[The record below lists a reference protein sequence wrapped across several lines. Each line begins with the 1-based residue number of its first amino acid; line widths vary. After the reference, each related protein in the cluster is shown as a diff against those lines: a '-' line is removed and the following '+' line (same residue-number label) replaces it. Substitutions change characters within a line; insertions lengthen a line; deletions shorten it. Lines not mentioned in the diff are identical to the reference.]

1 MPVLID
7 TLNCLATNRRS
18 DVTNMNLPDNLLT
31 VFSAELEERG
41 GTPVIVLPEREFR
54 AGELAVGDTYRVA
67 VLSSPATGTGSTGG
81 DATPDR
87 RRRAHKEPEPPV
99 EEGDLCEVEIEDF
112 GEQGD
117 GIARVGPGYIVFVP
131 DTQVGDRVTIEITQA
146 RDNFAFAEVVEDEPV
161 TG

>member
-1 MPVLID
+1 MK
-7 TLNCLATNRRS
+7 
-18 DVTNMNLPDNLLT
+18 LPDNLLT

-41 GTPVIVLPEREFR
+41 GTPVIVLPEQEFR

-67 VLSSPATGTGSTGG
+67 VLSSPTTQTRSTSG
-81 DATPDR
+81 DVTR
-87 RRRAHKEPEPPV
+87 ERQRAHEESQPPV

-131 DTQVGDRVTIEITQA
+131 DTAVGDRVTIKITQA